1 MGWGASSAPDHLA
14 RDGQGWPTSLGSW
27 WPPLSRGPHE
37 GPPKTPL
44 QTGTAVGSSAHSAGC
59 EACVARSAHA
69 SLNGLC
75 ARPSR
80 SLRCGPARGRPGQRG
95 TRKRG
100 ATSTRLLQSRRLL
113 LAQISAS
120 LPAPWGRFPWPSSRQ
135 RGPRV
140 ALKRPGF
147 VCLSAPESPLGPASG
162 SEPTACLAAGAQAPG
177 SAGPVPATRC
187 WTPSA
192 RNRARIPREAFAEL
206 VSEPGCTAG
215 EWTWAREGFGS
226 WPGDVGDERR
236 DVRPLVRASSRTP
249 AQELSHPDDDF
260 FLPTVQFSM

>member
-1 MGWGASSAPDHLA
+1 MEWGASSAPDHLA
-14 RDGQGWPTSLGSW
+14 RDGQGWPASLGSW

-95 TRKRG
+95 MRKRG

-206 VSEPGCTAG
+206 ANDPAVPQGSGPGLGKASALG
-215 EWTWAREGFGS
+215 RVTWVTRGV
-226 WPGDVGDERR
+226 PCD
-236 DVRPLVRASSRTP
+236 
-249 AQELSHPDDDF
+249 H
-260 FLPTVQFSM
+260 